1 MVLLAWH
8 HGMGDIEQRERAI
21 EISPA
26 RVEGANGGAKRKER
40 EW

>member
-21 EISPA
+21 EIPSA
-26 RVEGANGGAKRKER
+26 REESAIG
-40 EW
+40 WC